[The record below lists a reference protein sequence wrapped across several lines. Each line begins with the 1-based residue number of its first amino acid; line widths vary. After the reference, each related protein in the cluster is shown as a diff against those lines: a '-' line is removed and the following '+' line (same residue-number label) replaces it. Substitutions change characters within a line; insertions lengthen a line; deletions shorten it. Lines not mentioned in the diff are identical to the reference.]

1 LWGLLWVIWV
11 GSVPL
16 VGKNIRCK
24 KFVWGAEVTFVEA
37 MGVYENGIYMSA
49 SETLRFLN
57 G

>member
-1 LWGLLWVIWV
+1 MIWV